1 MFECS
6 GQKWVENDTKMEK
19 KFERKLEKK
28 NILRKSV

>member
-19 KFERKLEKK
+19 KFERKLEK

>member
-19 KFERKLEKK
+19 KFERKLEN
-28 NILRKSV
+28 NILRNLV